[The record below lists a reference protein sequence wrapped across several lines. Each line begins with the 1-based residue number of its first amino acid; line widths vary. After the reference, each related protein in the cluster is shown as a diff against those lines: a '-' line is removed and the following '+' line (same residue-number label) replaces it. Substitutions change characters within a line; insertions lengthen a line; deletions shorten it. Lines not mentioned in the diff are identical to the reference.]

1 MNRKIL
7 FADYFLDI
15 TEDVCPMTFVK
26 VRLRIEEMEDE
37 ESLEIRLRG
46 LEPMKNV
53 PESVLELG
61 HTIVSLNA
69 EEPRPDDGADTVH
82 RLLIRKG
89 ASIR

>member
-26 VRLRIEEMEDE
+26 VRLRIEKMEDE

-69 EEPRPDDGADTVH
+69 EEPKPDDGADTVH

-89 ASIR
+89 VSIR

>member
-1 MNRKIL
+1 MNREIL

-15 TEDVCPMTFVK
+15 TEDMCPMTFVK
-26 VRLRIEEMEDE
+26 VRLQIEKMADE

-61 HTIVSLNA
+61 HTIVSLDA
-69 EEPRPDDGADTVH
+69 EEPKPDDGADTVH
-82 RLLIRKG
+82 RLLIKKEAGTR
-89 ASIR
+89 